1 MFYPAIIRR
10 RLLFVLFSKYTIYIK
25 KLNVERFTRVILSW
39 MTSARWA
46 SERLRR
52 KRYGFNTSSIYLLDL
67 QIFVLCLG
75 VVVPWYYFLI
85 PTGILSAKTMYATDG
100 YLFLKNLYLQRVI
113 LNLSLIFY
121 RDIKESCFQYKS
133 STLTYIYYNVNAAVL
148 MMKQKIMLQ

>member
-1 MFYPAIIRR
+1 
-10 RLLFVLFSKYTIYIK
+10 
-25 KLNVERFTRVILSW
+25 
-39 MTSARWA
+39 
-46 SERLRR
+46 
-52 KRYGFNTSSIYLLDL
+52 
-67 QIFVLCLG
+67 
-75 VVVPWYYFLI
+75 
-85 PTGILSAKTMYATDG
+85 MYATDG